1 MIQAD
6 VFYSN
11 PMPDKLTPNQRHY
24 CMSSIRSK
32 DTKPELVVRRELWRR
47 GYRYR
52 LHSKKLP
59 GKPDIVLA
67 KYRTVIFVNGCF
79 WHGHKDCTKYVQP
92 KTNKDFWKNKV
103 STNRERDLISIQKL
117 EAHDWSIITIWE
129 CEVSKSRIDETIQR
143 IEEELKSNADKW
155 NNLKEKHKVNR
166 RTALNERR
174 NRLETIAI
182 VEAELEKKIKIP
194 KSVKKLS
201 YSEE

>member
-1 MIQAD
+1 
-6 VFYSN
+6 
-11 PMPDKLTPNQRHY
+11 MPDKLTPNQRHY
-24 CMSSIRSK
+24 CMSRIRSK

-103 STNRERDLISIQKL
+103 SNNRERDLISIQKL
-117 EAHDWSIITIWE
+117 EAHDWSIITVWE
-129 CEVSKSRIDETIQR
+129 CEVSKAR
-143 IEEELKSNADKW
+143 IEETIGRVEKELVLNHLKW
-155 NNLKEKHKVNR
+155 ITLKDRYKLNHNTSLEEKRKR
-166 RTALNERR
+166 MAAITA
-174 NRLETIAI
+174 
-182 VEAELEKKIKIP
+182 VEKELGEKFRVP
-194 KSVKKLS
+194 QQVKKLS
-201 YSEE
+201 YEVE

>member
-1 MIQAD
+1 
-6 VFYSN
+6 
-11 PMPDKLTPNQRHY
+11 MPDKLTPNQRHY
-24 CMSSIRSK
+24 CMSRIRSK

-92 KTNKDFWKNKV
+92 RTNKDFWKNKV

-129 CEVSKSRIDETIQR
+129 CEVSKSRIEETIAR
-143 IEEELKSNADKW
+143 TINELNSNGAKW
-155 NNLKEKHKVNR
+155 KNLKERYKVNR
-166 RTALNERR
+166 KAALDERQK
-174 NRLETIAI
+174 RLDAI
-182 VEAELEKKIKIP
+182 VIAETELEKKFRIP

-201 YSEE
+201 YYEE